1 MSDPAVIVDHVSKD
15 FVLQQNAQDSL
26 KKRVIGLAYKRWR
39 PRPHVFSAL
48 NDVSLTVRRGEA
60 LGLMGHNGSGKS
72 TLLSLIAGIYPATA
86 GTIRVRGRLVPMIAL
101 GVGFHPELTGAENVY
116 LNASLYG
123 LKNAQTDRLFP
134 DICDFA
140 ELGEFINEP
149 VKNYSSGMQARLG
162 FAVAVH
168 VEPEILLADEILSVG
183 DEAFKKK
190 CVNRIAKLREG
201 GLTLILVSHSR
212 DQIAQFCDHFVR
224 LEQGRVVE
232 QGSTSKLRKNATGQD
247 ATG

>member
-1 MSDPAVIVDHVSKD
+1 MSDAVVIAENVSKE

-26 KKRVIGLAYKRWR
+26 KKRVIGLVHKRWR

-48 NDVSLTVRRGEA
+48 DDVSLTVRRGEA

-86 GTIRVRGRLVPMIAL
+86 GTIRVWGRMVPMIAL

-116 LNASLYG
+116 LNASLFG
-123 LKNAQTDRLFP
+123 LKNAQTKRLFP

-140 ELGEFINEP
+140 ELGEFVSEP

-162 FAVAVH
+162 FAVSVH
-168 VEPEILLADEILSVG
+168 IEPEILLADEILSVG
-183 DEAFKKK
+183 DEAFQEK
-190 CVNRIAKLREG
+190 CINRIAKMRES

-212 DQIAQFCDHFVR
+212 HQIARFCDHFVR
-224 LEQGRVVE
+224 LEHGRVVE
-232 QGSTSKLRKNATGQD
+232 RGVTSELGEYEAGQD
-247 ATG
+247 EAV